1 MEWIDLN
8 YHYAGMPTDEHLD
21 ASFADARQSTLAYED
36 TKGQQ
41 YTFAIIFTVAVSEEP
56 SRQEFK
62 ALEGRIKAR
71 LQALATKDSRFNLN
85 NFVVTTSYN
94 RVPELALV

>member
-8 YHYAGMPTDEHLD
+8 YHYAGMPTDEQLD
-21 ASFADARQSTLAYED
+21 ASFVDARQSTVVYED
-36 TKGQQ
+36 KKERQ
-41 YTFAIIFTVAVSEEP
+41 YSFAIIFTVAVSEEQ
-56 SRQEFK
+56 SRPEFK
-62 ALEGRIKAR
+62 ALEGRIKVR
-71 LQALATKDSRFNLN
+71 LQALAAKDSRFNLN